1 MIRIFVEGRDK
12 QFLEKYLR
20 FLSEKDEGAWE
31 IISAG
36 GYTKLHLL
44 DQQFKENSERG
55 GKNLVVFDA
64 DSDENG
70 GGYAVRMKYL
80 LDKLEELSLSADLF
94 LFPNNKDDGDFEL
107 LLEHI
112 VNEEHACLLECFEG
126 YEMCVSGH
134 KEENGDS
141 QYITPNRKS
150 KIYAYLESIK
160 KTRKEAEAFKNK
172 QDFFFDK
179 PKYWNLEADYL
190 KPLKEF
196 LLLALKEK

>member
-64 DSDENG
+64 GITPCPMCTGATS
-70 GGYAVRMKYL
+70 
-80 LDKLEELSLSADLF
+80 
-94 LFPNNKDDGDFEL
+94 L
-107 LLEHI
+107 LLM
-112 VNEEHACLLECFEG
+112 L
-126 YEMCVSGH
+126 
-134 KEENGDS
+134 
-141 QYITPNRKS
+141 
-150 KIYAYLESIK
+150 
-160 KTRKEAEAFKNK
+160 
-172 QDFFFDK
+172 
-179 PKYWNLEADYL
+179 
-190 KPLKEF
+190 PLYRRHVPQMRQIGRASCRERV
-196 LLLALKEK
+196 